1 MMLIEVVA
9 LFLVWVIALFGG
21 GLIMHVLVQ
30 RKTHMQMARVAHAEA
45 RNLDEELRRF
55 NGEY

>member
-9 LFLVWVIALFGG
+9 LLLVWIVALFGG
-21 GLIMHVLVQ
+21 GLTMHVFVQ
-30 RKTHMQMARVAHAEA
+30 RKVHRQMARVAHAEA

-55 NGEY
+55 NGDY